1 MSKRLFK
8 EHISR
13 GLAGVLAFAIIFTN
27 MNMTAFAAEIPDAE
41 TDTPIITEAETP
53 DAETDTPIVTEAEAP
68 DDIVLP
74 ETENEPAAEEKQP
87 SEENTLQSR
96 MDALPTVEEFLAM
109 ADGTSVDGSTLNQA
123 QLDVY
128 NEAQA
133 IAEEMDGL
141 TDEEQGLLDV
151 SRLEALFEYWN
162 HQVEENADYSF
173 DAQNGFTV
181 DSDKSLTANFTVTSN
196 SNDMRGWLLCL
207 MESKPSVGSGNK
219 LSDSD
224 DAHPYS
230 YSNCKY
236 YFFASSTQKTGNITV
251 TWKGDAVDEKGSQ
264 KSLADAISEKDWY
277 IVIGPRHYNTK
288 WGDNGIGAGTNGI
301 WENCDYYVGRAS
313 AVIPDALHKHN
324 WQYSVDG
331 NSITAK
337 CTGEGECTYK
347 GDILTCTLNVKNV
360 PYTGKAYSGA
370 SIVNNITSAT
380 GAAASICYV
389 GRDGTNYT
397 ESTTAPVDAGTYTA
411 KATIGGAT
419 VTVDFSIT
427 KADTEFTVSLADWV
441 YGKTAS
447 TPDITGND
455 AKRAVTYF
463 YKERG
468 ADDSTYAEVTDFAAI
483 PLGTYTLKASME
495 ESANYNASEATCD
508 FAVTK
513 VLITVNVSMDGWTY
527 GDAAKT
533 PGITDGSNP
542 GSGKVTYTYYTDAA
556 CANKTTSA
564 DGAARDGVV
573 PENAGTY
580 YVKADVTETETY
592 AAGSGIAAF
601 TIAPKEIGIEWSGDS
616 FTYNGKTQAP
626 TAAATGLVNG
636 DACTITVTGGQTDTN
651 VKAGNDGYTA
661 TAAAVDNTNYALP
674 ANGTAHQFTIAPA
687 ELTVT
692 WTDMGLTYNG
702 RKQSPAAELKGV
714 QAGDTCTVTVTGG
727 QTDTNAK
734 TGTNSYQAT
743 AVIADANY
751 TLKNA
756 TCTFTIA
763 QKSIK
768 DAVVKL
774 APGDMLHTGAEVTQ
788 SVDSVTVDGVTLSAS
803 DYEVAGSSTLTATDF
818 GVYTITLKG
827 IGNYTGSVSVK
838 WKLRDGDMPTGE
850 ITIAES
856 KWTSFLNNVTFGR
869 FFKETQKVTI
879 HAQDA
884 GSGVDKVYYY
894 NSNEVLTEDAVGA
907 LADETWTEIANGGSY
922 NIDPEDKYVVYAK
935 IADKSGNETY
945 ISSDG
950 FVIDKTAPKITGVE
964 NSGTYC
970 EAATFTATDAN
981 LDAVTVDGREVVLNA
996 DGSYTITA
1004 DNETHTIV
1012 ANDKAG
1018 NVTTVQVT
1026 VYEEHDWKEPVFI
1039 WSADYTGA
1047 NAVFICANNAGHVE
1061 TKDCTV
1067 KKVITKQAT
1076 GTQKGEITYT
1086 ATVIFHG
1093 VTYQS
1098 AKTQETVIA
1107 GSEEIGLNGGK
1118 ITTEIIVSDDMPR
1131 TEIKNLTVETAKSLL
1146 TAEELAQVE
1155 AGAEITIYLEANSL
1169 AETAVS
1175 TADKN
1180 SVESKLDDITDRLM
1194 QSEGLTSKRQVTTG
1208 VQYMDL
1214 SLYKKIGNGTATK
1227 LKSIGQNELE
1237 ITIDI
1242 PDNLKSDNSN
1252 RIYYVIRVH
1261 ETDAGVEV
1269 AILPTTRSGDTLTF
1283 KTDRFS
1289 TYAIAYA
1296 EPNGFVVPTEVTLN
1310 PAQATLTSVGS
1321 TMQLTATVAPENTT
1335 NKNVTWKSSDTSVA
1349 TVDANGLV
1357 TAVANGTA
1365 TITATTEEGGLT
1377 ATATI
1382 TVDISSGNI
1391 GNGSDSDNPGSTSAA
1406 TQGEQQATQSVVSP
1420 KTGDDFNMAL
1430 WTTILLV
1437 AAAGLLVLFGRR
1449 QKKS

>member
-1 MSKRLFK
+1 M
-8 EHISR
+8 
-13 GLAGVLAFAIIFTN
+13 
-27 MNMTAFAAEIPDAE
+27 
-41 TDTPIITEAETP
+41 
-53 DAETDTPIVTEAEAP
+53 
-68 DDIVLP
+68 
-74 ETENEPAAEEKQP
+74 
-87 SEENTLQSR
+87 
-96 MDALPTVEEFLAM
+96 
-109 ADGTSVDGSTLNQA
+109 
-123 QLDVY
+123 
-128 NEAQA
+128 
-133 IAEEMDGL
+133 
-141 TDEEQGLLDV
+141 
-151 SRLEALFEYWN
+151 
-162 HQVEENADYSF
+162 
-173 DAQNGFTV
+173 
-181 DSDKSLTANFTVTSN
+181 
-196 SNDMRGWLLCL
+196 
-207 MESKPSVGSGNK
+207 
-219 LSDSD
+219 
-224 DAHPYS
+224 
-230 YSNCKY
+230 
-236 YFFASSTQKTGNITV
+236 
-251 TWKGDAVDEKGSQ
+251 
-264 KSLADAISEKDWY
+264 
-277 IVIGPRHYNTK
+277 
-288 WGDNGIGAGTNGI
+288 
-301 WENCDYYVGRAS
+301 
-313 AVIPDALHKHN
+313 
-324 WQYSVDG
+324 
-331 NSITAK
+331 
-337 CTGEGECTYK
+337 
-347 GDILTCTLNVKNV
+347 
-360 PYTGKAYSGA
+360 
-370 SIVNNITSAT
+370 
-380 GAAASICYV
+380 
-389 GRDGTNYT
+389 
-397 ESTTAPVDAGTYTA
+397 
-411 KATIGGAT
+411 
-419 VTVDFSIT
+419 
-427 KADTEFTVSLADWV
+427 
-441 YGKTAS
+441 
-447 TPDITGND
+447 
-455 AKRAVTYF
+455 
-463 YKERG
+463 
-468 ADDSTYAEVTDFAAI
+468 
-483 PLGTYTLKASME
+483 
-495 ESANYNASEATCD
+495 
-508 FAVTK
+508 
-513 VLITVNVSMDGWTY
+513 
-527 GDAAKT
+527 
-533 PGITDGSNP
+533 
-542 GSGKVTYTYYTDAA
+542 
-556 CANKTTSA
+556 
-564 DGAARDGVV
+564 
-573 PENAGTY
+573 
-580 YVKADVTETETY
+580 
-592 AAGSGIAAF
+592 
-601 TIAPKEIGIEWSGDS
+601 
-616 FTYNGKTQAP
+616 
-626 TAAATGLVNG
+626 
-636 DACTITVTGGQTDTN
+636 
-651 VKAGNDGYTA
+651 
-661 TAAAVDNTNYALP
+661 
-674 ANGTAHQFTIAPA
+674 
-687 ELTVT
+687 
-692 WTDMGLTYNG
+692 
-702 RKQSPAAELKGV
+702 
-714 QAGDTCTVTVTGG
+714 VTVTGG

-734 TGTNSYQAT
+734 TGTSSYLAT

-763 QKSIK
+763 QKSVK

-803 DYEVAGSSTLTATDF
+803 DYEIAGSSTLTATDF
-818 GVYTITLKG
+818 GVYTITLNG
-827 IGNYTGSVSVK
+827 IGNYTGSASVK

-850 ITIAES
+850 ITIAEN

-907 LADETWTEIANGGSY
+907 LADEAWTEIANGGSY

-935 IADKSGNETY
+935 IADRSGNVTY
-945 ISSDG
+945 ISSEG

-964 NSGTYC
+964 NNGTYC
-970 EAATFTATDAN
+970 EAATFTATDVN
-981 LDAVTVDGREVVLNA
+981 LDTVTVDGREVALNA
-996 DGSYTITA
+996 EDSYTITA

-1067 KKVITKQAT
+1067 KKEVTKQAT

-1086 ATVIFHG
+1086 ATVIYHG
-1093 VTYQS
+1093 VTYQDT
-1098 AKTQETVIA
+1098 KIQETVIA

-1169 AETAVS
+1169 TENAVS

-1180 SVESKLDDITDRLM
+1180 YVESKLDDITDRLL
-1194 QSEGLTSKRQVTTG
+1194 QSEGLTSKRQLTTG
-1208 VQYMDL
+1208 IQYMDL

-1227 LKSIGQNELE
+1227 LKTTGQNELE

-1261 ETDAGVEV
+1261 ETDAGAEV

-1296 EPNGFVVPTEVTLN
+1296 EPNGFVVPTKFTLN
-1310 PAQATLTSVGS
+1310 PTQATLTSAGS
-1321 TMQLTATVAPENTT
+1321 TMQLTATVAPENAT

-1382 TVDISSGNI
+1382 TVDISAGNI
-1391 GNGSDSDNPGSTSAA
+1391 GNGSDSGDNLGSTPAA

-1437 AAAGLLVLFGRR
+1437 SAAGLLVLFGRR